1 MRVGEEMEKEIEQEE
16 DEKEA
21 QAINEHRKEE
31 QAEHDVRYK
40 RLMHLLDRSKFYS
53 NFLLERM
60 KVKKEQEKV
69 KVKQTAAIFV

>member
-1 MRVGEEMEKEIEQEE
+1 MLQAGKEMEREIVKEE

-21 QAINEHRKEE
+21 QAMEEDLEEKE
-31 QAEHDVRYK
+31 QHAIRYK

-60 KVKKEQEKV
+60 AAKKEQEKI
-69 KVKQTAAIFV
+69 KVQKELFF

>member
-1 MRVGEEMEKEIEQEE
+1 MEKEIVREE

-21 QAINEHRKEE
+21 QAMEE
-31 QAEHDVRYK
+31 DMDEQEQHAMRYK

-60 KVKKEQEKV
+60 AAKKEQEKI
-69 KVKQTAAIFV
+69 KVKRESSN

>member
-1 MRVGEEMEKEIEQEE
+1 MEREIVKEE

-21 QAINEHRKEE
+21 QAMEEDLEEKE
-31 QAEHDVRYK
+31 QHAIRYK

-60 KVKKEQEKV
+60 AAKKEQEKI
-69 KVKQTAAIFV
+69 KVQKEF